1 MNAVA
6 TEVSLSHTW
15 KACWFSSLP
24 EMKYVQDL
32 VLATNSRK
40 VPREAGDGAEP
51 TWFSPLR

>member
-40 VPREAGDGAEP
+40 VPRAAGDGAEP